1 MAILI
6 PSEASTY
13 LPDLTLGAAQLRLA
27 LTTAEAIAIGPS
39 GSGRALD
46 LRQHTEQLSV
56 NDSGLAW
63 LRQWPINT
71 AQPVTLELRGFA
83 QPGSIG
89 VDEWVVS
96 AADQFSLSD
105 SGEVRIKLENSEF
118 SYPSNFGRRRTIG
131 VRRPMQEARRV
142 EAKITYWSGFD
153 FRMTIPA
160 DWETM
165 AAGPERD
172 RIEQVVTLKSALAG
186 VVSLRQAAADAL
198 AGVGSSTGASANA
211 EAPGRISKIDVDAEY
226 GITYASDADAARLSD
241 SAQKATTSAIASGSA
256 MEELL
261 AIFRQYRARQM
272 PV

>member
-1 MAILI
+1 MSILI

-13 LPDLTLGAAQLRLA
+13 LPDLTLGAPQLRLA

-96 AADQFSLSD
+96 DASQFSLSE

-172 RIEQVVTLKSALAG
+172 RIEEVVKLKSALAG
-186 VVSLRQAAADAL
+186 LVSLRQTAADAL
-198 AGVGSSTGASANA
+198 AGVGSSTGESTAG
-211 EAPGRISKIDVDAEY
+211 EITGRLIRIESKDEY
-226 GITYASDADAARLSD
+226 TTAYSSGADAAAASNV
-241 SAQKATTSAIASGSA
+241 AQRTATSAMAAGNSA
-256 MEELL
+256 EDLL
-261 AIFRQYRARQM
+261 SIFRQYRARSI
-272 PV
+272 VV